1 MRTIFVG
8 LDVSKDDFKAAVKNE
23 ANKLI
28 KPVKTYGHD
37 MLSLEAFDKDID
49 SMKKQLG
56 CCAIFGMESTGIY
69 HLSVYQHLLD
79 AGAHVKLFNGLELK
93 RFKSSIRK
101 TKTDDLDA
109 QAIAEALLLERD
121 HSYDPA
127 SEPELIN
134 LRELCRLRGR
144 LVRKASQCKI
154 QAVRDMDVLCRGYTT
169 LFRDVFGPSSIAVMK
184 ATVRTTRLF
193 EIDAVNL
200 TKILSKYMPR
210 PAAEKKA
217 EQLLDLF
224 QHVVVPEQMKEICII
239 ELHMLIQQYELLKQ
253 QVGRIEKRIEKGVKE
268 IDTCIMS
275 IPGIGTLTAGI
286 VLGELGNLSRFNSHN
301 QLTAFAGLDPS
312 IKESGRSSKTGRIS
326 KRGSPMLR
334 QALYRAALSASR
346 VNPVCQQLYQRLRA
360 KGKHHKVCMVAVAR
374 KLLHIAY
381 SVERNHRD
389 FYVPEYILEQLANS
403 EQ

>member
-1 MRTIFVG
+1 MKTIFVG
-8 LDVSKDDFKAAVKNE
+8 MDVSKDDFKAAVKDE
-23 ANKLI
+23 ENKLI
-28 KPVKTYGHD
+28 TPVKTYGHD
-37 MLSLEAFDKDID
+37 RLSLEAFDKDI
-49 SMKKQLG
+49 SAIKKQLG
-56 CCAIFGMESTGIY
+56 CSAIYGMESTGIY
-69 HLSVYQHLLD
+69 HLSAYQHLLD

-93 RFKSSIRK
+93 RYKSSIRK

-109 QAIAEALLLERD
+109 QAIAEALLLVRD
-121 HSYDPA
+121 ASYDPA
-127 SEPELIN
+127 SEPELIK
-134 LRELCRLRGR
+134 LRELCR
-144 LVRKASQCKI
+144 VRARMTSKITQCKN
-154 QAVRDMDVLCRGYTT
+154 QAIRNMDTLCRGYTN
-169 LFRDVFGPSSIAVMK
+169 LFSDVFLPSSIGIMK
-184 ATVRTTRLF
+184 ATIRSTRLF
-193 EIDAVNL
+193 KTDIITLEN
-200 TKILSKYMPR
+200 ILVKYMPH

-217 EQLLDLF
+217 ELLLDLF
-224 QHVVVPEQMKEICII
+224 QHAVVPEQMKEICVI

-268 IDTCIMS
+268 VNTCILS

-286 VLGELGNLSRFNSHN
+286 VLGELGNLGRFDNHN

-346 VNPVCQQLYQRLRA
+346 VNPVCQQLYLRLRA

-389 FYVPEYILEQLANS
+389 FYVPAYILEQLATS
-403 EQ
+403 ES

>member
-1 MRTIFVG
+1 MKTIFVG

-23 ANKLI
+23 ENKLI
-28 KPVKTYGHD
+28 RPVKAYGHD
-37 MLSLEAFDKDID
+37 MLSLKAFDKDIE
-49 SMKKQLG
+49 SIKKQLG
-56 CCAIFGMESTGIY
+56 CCAIYGMESTGIF

-79 AGAHVKLFNGLELK
+79 AGAHVKLFNSLELK
-93 RFKSSIRK
+93 RYKSSIRK

-109 QAIAEALLLERD
+109 QAIAEALLLVRD
-121 HSYDPA
+121 ASYDPA
-127 SEPELIN
+127 SETELIN
-134 LRELCRLRGR
+134 LRELCR
-144 LVRKASQCKI
+144 VRARMTKKITQCKN
-154 QAVRDMDVLCRGYTT
+154 QAIRNMDTLCRGYTN
-169 LFRDVFGPSSIAVMK
+169 LFSDIFQPSSIGIMK
-184 ATVRTTRLF
+184 ATIRSTRLF
-193 EIDAVNL
+193 KTDINTLEN
-200 TKILSKYMPR
+200 ILVKYMPH

-217 EQLLDLF
+217 ELLRDLF
-224 QHVVVPEQMKEICII
+224 QHAVVPEHMKEICIM

-253 QVGRIEKRIEKGVKE
+253 QVVRIEKRIEKGVKE

-286 VLGELGNLSRFNSHN
+286 VLGELGDLSRFTNHN

-334 QALYRAALSASR
+334 QALYHAALPASR
-346 VNPVCQQLYQRLRA
+346 VNPVCQQLYQRLKA

-389 FYVPEYILEQLANS
+389 FYVPAYILEQMANS
-403 EQ
+403 ES